1 MINFNKF
8 NKIKEVIAELLEK
21 SIDQETTHEILIKD
35 VKVVFS
41 YVKFSLDK
49 RVEQLIV
56 GLNKIEDEKKA
67 EIEMDYADLSDLR
80 FLLKIIF
87 ADISYDLLN
96 GDKDCQEKYEIINDF
111 KSDIDTLII
120 KILNKLSPMHLVL
133 EDNFV
138 MKNSRYEET
147 QLKFG

>member
-1 MINFNKF
+1 
-8 NKIKEVIAELLEK
+8 
-21 SIDQETTHEILIKD
+21 
-35 VKVVFS
+35 
-41 YVKFSLDK
+41 
-49 RVEQLIV
+49 
-56 GLNKIEDEKKA
+56 
-67 EIEMDYADLSDLR
+67 MDYADLSDLR
-80 FLLKIIF
+80 FSLKIIF

-120 KILNKLSPMHLVL
+120 KILNKLSPMHLVQ

-138 MKNSRYEET
+138 MKNARYEET

>member
-56 GLNKIEDEKKA
+56 GLNKIEDEKKQK
-67 EIEMDYADLSDLR
+67 
-80 FLLKIIF
+80 LKWIMPI
-87 ADISYDLLN
+87 
-96 GDKDCQEKYEIINDF
+96 
-111 KSDIDTLII
+111 
-120 KILNKLSPMHLVL
+120 
-133 EDNFV
+133 
-138 MKNSRYEET
+138 
-147 QLKFG
+147 